1 MKHEMEI
8 GTWMIQLKKNLKQQN
23 LKNHSTRP
31 LNDIKRLAPNH
42 RYIHDCK
49 NINCIIQHIKQ

>member
-8 GTWMIQLKKNLKQQN
+8 GTWMIQLKKHLKQQN

-42 RYIHDCK
+42 RYIHHCK
-49 NINCIIQHIKQ
+49 NINCKSNK